1 MASLESIFGKGGFVP
16 PLPPKTDPPEV
27 QIAQAFEENDIPA
40 PQDIRIDGKVHR
52 FPTNNKRGDDAGWYV
67 FYPGA
72 IVAGAFGDWRE
83 GRDRMSI
90 PF

>member
-40 PQDIRIDGKVHR
+40 PRDIRIDGKVHR
-52 FPTNNKRGDDAGWYV
+52 FPTNKSIQQTGPPMISTIARYNL
-67 FYPGA
+67 
-72 IVAGAFGDWRE
+72 FGRLKGGTHD
-83 GRDRMSI
+83 
-90 PF
+90 